1 MKAGILTASDK
12 GSRGEREDQSAQVI
26 KEMLTA
32 AGFLVQDYQVVPD
45 EYSIIK
51 RMLIRMCMDGLDLVV
66 TTGGTGLG
74 PRDVT
79 PDATLSVVEKIV
91 PGIGEAMRA
100 ASLVKTPHAVLS
112 RAVAG
117 VRGKTLIVNLPGSP
131 VACRECLEVIVAALP
146 HAVSVL
152 KGEAS
157 ECAKLRGGE
166 GEESGSKDEC
176 VHNSGGEGV

>member
-12 GSRGEREDQSAQVI
+12 GARGEREDRSAHVI
-26 KEMLTA
+26 RELLTA
-32 AGFLVQDYQVVPD
+32 VGFQVEDYQVVPD

-51 RMLIRMCMDGLDLVV
+51 RMLVRMCMDGLDLVV

-100 ASLVKTPHAVLS
+100 ASLAKTPHAVLS

-152 KGEAS
+152 RGEVS
-157 ECAKLRGGE
+157 ECSRLRE
-166 GEESGSKDEC
+166 DKDEESGNKDTC
-176 VHNSGGEGV
+176 